1 MRGNGVRLPVA
12 AAILVGLCVS
22 SIGFAALKAA
32 PTDQPQGSPGAAEKP
47 GEAGAVP
54 QVPAPEEAKLGVLRR
69 VASGELSPEEALE
82 QLEKLY
88 AARKAQAQWISVQM
102 DERGG
107 KDSVRM
113 SIPIALGEWGL
124 KMAAQQGREMLEMT
138 GIANEVRA
146 HGGSIEA
153 ALMQKALD
161 MIESPEGAK
170 ALGEIIETLR
180 TSPPGHVLFD
190 LTDGNDHVRVQ
201 LE

>member
-32 PTDQPQGSPGAAEKP
+32 PTDEPAGIPSSAGERGEVKAASQVTDPQA
-47 GEAGAVP
+47 
-54 QVPAPEEAKLGVLRR
+54 AKLGILRM
-69 VASGELSPEEALE
+69 VASGGLSPEEALVE
-82 QLEKLY
+82 LDKLY
-88 AARKAQAQWISVQM
+88 AAAKAQAQWIAVTI
-102 DERGG
+102 DEGSGR
-107 KDSVRM
+107 DSVKM
-113 SIPIALGEWGL
+113 SFPIALGEWGL